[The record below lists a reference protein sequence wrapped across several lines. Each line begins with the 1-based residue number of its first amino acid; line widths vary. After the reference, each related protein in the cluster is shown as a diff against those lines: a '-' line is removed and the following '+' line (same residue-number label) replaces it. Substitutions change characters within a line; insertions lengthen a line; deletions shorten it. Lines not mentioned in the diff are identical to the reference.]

1 VRRQAPRRTRV
12 VTNDHESSI
21 AKHAHPFLSREQQG
35 VLTQALVSHNATT
48 VQGVTPSTVLRT
60 ADGFINGFYE

>member
-1 VRRQAPRRTRV
+1 
-12 VTNDHESSI
+12 
-21 AKHAHPFLSREQQG
+21 LSREQQG